1 MKFRGLLAAVI
12 VLAALGGAAWW
23 SERKEKADASKP
35 AADATPKVL
44 SIPEDQFQ
52 QIDLIKKAAGTT
64 ELLKIEGKWKIVQP
78 KPLGADPDS
87 VNSLVTSLSSV
98 ASDRLIE
105 EKASDLSSYG
115 LTAPN
120 EEVKVKRK
128 DGKVQTLLI
137 GNDTPTG
144 SGTFAKVE
152 GDPRVFT
159 IASYVKSGLD
169 KASKDL
175 RDRRL
180 LTFNSDKLT
189 RVDLAAKGQT
199 VEFGKNN
206 QNEWQILKPRP
217 LRADGLQVDDLVRKL
232 KDVKMDLSG
241 SDEDAKKAVAGFS
254 TGTRVA
260 LATVTD
266 ASGNQ
271 EIEVRKDKDKNYYA
285 KSSAVDGIYK
295 VINDFGEGLD
305 KSSDDFRNK
314 KLFDFGWND
323 PTKLEIR
330 NGTAQATYQK
340 NGDKWMS
347 GSKQMEGASIQSVV
361 DKLRDLT
368 ATKFLDPGD
377 GAFPR
382 ALAGIV
388 AILDATVTSND
399 GKRVEK
405 VSISNQAGKYYAKRE
420 GEPTVYELDAKA
432 VEDLQKAAS
441 EVKESQPPKSG
452 KK

>member
-12 VLAALGGAAWW
+12 VLAALGGAVWW
-23 SERKEKADASKP
+23 SERREKADANKP
-35 AADATPKVL
+35 AADATPKIL

-64 ELLKIEGKWKIVQP
+64 ELLKTEGKWKIVQP

-98 ASDRLIE
+98 ASDRLID

-120 EEVKVKRK
+120 EEVKIQRK

-169 KASKDL
+169 KTSKDL

-254 TGTRVA
+254 TGTRLA

-285 KSSAVDGIYK
+285 KSSAVEGIYK
-295 VINDFGEGLD
+295 VISDFGEGLD
-305 KSSDDFRNK
+305 KSLDDFRNK

-330 NGTAQATYQK
+330 NGTAVTYQK

-347 GSKQMEGASIQSVV
+347 GSKQMDGASIQSVV

-382 ALAGIV
+382 ALPGIV
-388 AILDATVTSND
+388 AILEATVTSND

-432 VEDLQKAAS
+432 VEDLQKAAGN
-441 EVKESQPPKSG
+441 VKEFQPPKSG